1 MLYINFKP
9 LTTFSR
15 KLGSKDKKKRVRVAS
30 PKKLLIN
37 KPKQVKYKGDL
48 FDIAKPSKATQKNKK
63 YQVLVINKTTGR
75 KKTVSWG
82 RQGYEDFLTHKDEG
96 RRDRFQKRFS
106 GIKLKDGSRAADNPM
121 QSAFYA
127 TKYNW

>member
-1 MLYINFKP
+1 ML
-9 LTTFSR
+9 LTPRLITFGR
-15 KLGSKDKKKRVRVAS
+15 KLGSKDKKKRVRIAS

-37 KPKQVKYKGDL
+37 KYRQVKYNNQL
-48 FDIAKPSKATQKNKK
+48 FDISKPSRATQKNKK

-82 RQGYEDFLTHKDEG
+82 RQGYQDFLTHKDEG

>member
-1 MLYINFKP
+1 MLYINFQP
-9 LTTFSR
+9 LITFGR
-15 KLGSKDKKKRVRVAS
+15 RVGSKDKKKRTRVAS

-37 KPKQVKYKGDL
+37 KPKQVKYKNQL
-48 FDIAKPSKATQKNKK
+48 FEIGKPSRATQKNKK
-63 YQVLVINKTTGR
+63 YQVLVTNKTTGR

-82 RQGYEDFLTHKDEG
+82 RQGYSDFLIHRDEN

-127 TKYNW
+127 VRYNW